1 MSLQKQ
7 YENSMKID
15 CTKHKRCK
23 NKNKRQTGK
32 TKHHRKRERERER
45 EREKQFQTEVK
56 TNRITETVTDVV
68 ITVYFGD
75 LS

>member
-23 NKNKRQTGK
+23 NKNNDKLAK
-32 TKHHRKRERERER
+32 KNIIERERERER